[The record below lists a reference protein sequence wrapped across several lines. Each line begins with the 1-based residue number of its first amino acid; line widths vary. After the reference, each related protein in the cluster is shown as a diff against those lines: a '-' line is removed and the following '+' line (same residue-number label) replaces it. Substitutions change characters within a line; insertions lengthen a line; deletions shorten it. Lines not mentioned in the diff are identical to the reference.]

1 MQVEALH
8 DKPVAVSSLMEKFP
22 LDFGIIVHACC
33 ANMGGGEGGR
43 GEYCHTYIQS
53 CFLFGLYRYDRCE
66 GYGFQAVYSGIGYIN
81 HRVSV

>member
-33 ANMGGGEGGR
+33 ANIGGGGVGGSTAI
-43 GEYCHTYIQS
+43 HTIM
-53 CFLFGLYRYDRCE
+53 FFIW
-66 GYGFQAVYSGIGYIN
+66 AV
-81 HRVSV
+81 

>member
-33 ANMGGGEGGR
+33 ANIVGGGGG
-43 GEYCHTYIQS
+43 
-53 CFLFGLYRYDRCE
+53 
-66 GYGFQAVYSGIGYIN
+66 
-81 HRVSV
+81 

>member
-33 ANMGGGEGGR
+33 ANIA
-43 GEYCHTYIQS
+43 YNHV
-53 CFLFGLYRYDRCE
+53 FLFGLYRCDRCE
-66 GYGFQAVYSGIGYIN
+66 AYGFQAVYSGIGYIN
-81 HRVSV
+81 QRVSVTRIGYHFLGN

>member
-33 ANMGGGEGGR
+33 ANIGGGGR
-43 GEYCHTYIQS
+43 GEYCHTYNHVFHLGCI
-53 CFLFGLYRYDRCE
+53 GMT
-66 GYGFQAVYSGIGYIN
+66 AVKGM
-81 HRVSV
+81 V